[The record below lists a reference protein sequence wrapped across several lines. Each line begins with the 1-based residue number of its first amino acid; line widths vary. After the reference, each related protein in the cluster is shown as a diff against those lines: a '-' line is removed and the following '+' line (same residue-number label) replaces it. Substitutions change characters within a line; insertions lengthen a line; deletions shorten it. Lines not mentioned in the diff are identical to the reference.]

1 MLKKLKQLDLFRNET
16 QSLIILMAS
25 VILGLVLLLSIIGF
39 ISRDVLNFIIPF
51 GLIILLVLLG
61 YLLYLLIRLMR
72 AVRLIDN
79 NAIQLSQGTLNISD
93 IISEKTKGLEVLTSA
108 FNDMKRNLLSY
119 IESTKSNVIILSD
132 AVDKVTKSIDM
143 SYKGNEQIA
152 SNMSTVAEKA
162 GEQLKIANET
172 LKGIEDVS
180 LRANRITSTLA
191 NIEEF
196 VENTLKLA
204 VDGSEHLNKY
214 DEQMEVISTNL
225 ADTANFIQTL
235 NTHLTDINQ
244 FGSLIMTITGQLNL
258 LSLNSQVEAARAGD
272 AGRGFSVVAQEM
284 NKLSAATKDSVT
296 QINKLL
302 VNIQKSNTKVSESIG
317 NVSESFDISK
327 SIFSTVKASFFTINK
342 NASILNTDMKQVY
355 EESLMISENTKNIS
369 EKSSILYSSSSE
381 ISSITEDV
389 AAVTQEELAE
399 NEEINTQALSL
410 KNMLSSIQGLIKRY
424 KTSVA
429 PVAQASPKKLKF
441 IMISPVD
448 HPFWQSVR
456 QGALY
461 AQTELKGKNVEIEYI
476 GFDKAD
482 QTLIQSLNEKIDAGC
497 DGLILPGFIKDIEKC
512 VERANQKRIPV
523 IAFNCDFVEGTKRL
537 SYFGPDVHAAGAL
550 AGELLA
556 KGIGEEGEIVI
567 YKGDTTTSINK
578 IRRDSAVAVL
588 SKYKNIKIVSEVDD
602 LINNTQVYKKLKE
615 TLYYLPNVKGII
627 FISGGAVGAAR
638 AIEESNLVG
647 KIKLFCFDYDAE
659 VIELIKKGIVYKAMG
674 QDPFSQGHDPIIYLY
689 NYLVANKVP
698 EDVTH
703 TRTEV
708 IDIHSVSEQE

>member
-1 MLKKLKQLDLFRNET
+1 MLKKLKQMDLVRNQT
-16 QSLIILMAS
+16 QFLIILVAS
-25 VILGLVLLLSIIGF
+25 VVLGLVLLLSIIGLL
-39 ISRDVLNFIIPF
+39 SRDVLNFIIPF
-51 GLIILLVLLG
+51 GLIIILGLLG
-61 YLLYLLIRLMR
+61 YLLYLLIRFML

-79 NAIQLSQGTLNISD
+79 NAIQLSQGTLNIND

-108 FNDMKRNLLSY
+108 VNDMKRNLLSY

-132 AVDKVTKSIDM
+132 AVDKVTKSLDM

-152 SNMSTVAEKA
+152 ANISIVAEKA
-162 GEQLKIANET
+162 QEQLKIADDT

-196 VENTLKLA
+196 VEDTVKLA
-204 VDGSEHLNKY
+204 VNGSAHLNKY

-225 ADTANFIQTL
+225 ADTANFIETL

-258 LSLNSQVEAARAGD
+258 LSLNSRVEAARAGE
-272 AGRGFSVVAQEM
+272 AGRGFSVVALEM

-296 QINKLL
+296 EINKLL
-302 VNIQKSNTKVSESIG
+302 INISKSNTKVSESIG
-317 NVSESFDISK
+317 NVSESFAISK
-327 SIFSTVKASFFTINK
+327 SIFATVKESFFTINK
-342 NASILNTDMKQVY
+342 NADILNTDMKKVY
-355 EESLMISENTKNIS
+355 EESLMISENTKSIS
-369 EKSSILYSSSSE
+369 EKGAILFTSSNE

-410 KNMLSSIQGLIKRY
+410 KNMLSSIEGLIKRY
-424 KTSVA
+424 KTSVS
-429 PVAQASPKKLKF
+429 PVVQASPKKLKL
-441 IMISPVD
+441 IMMSPLD

-476 GFDKAD
+476 GFEKAD
-482 QTLIQSLNEKIDAGC
+482 QTLINTLNEKIDAGC
-497 DGLILPGFIKDIEKC
+497 DGLILPGFIRDIEKC
-512 VERANQKRIPV
+512 VERANQKKIPV

-537 SYFGPDVHAAGAL
+537 SYFGPDVHAAGTL

-556 KGIGEEGEIVI
+556 QGIGEEGEIVI

-588 SKYKNIKIVSEVDD
+588 QKYKNIKIVSEVDD

-615 TLYYLPNVKGII
+615 TLYYLPNLKGIV
-627 FISGGAVGAAR
+627 FIGGGAVGAAR
-638 AIEESNLVG
+638 AIEELKLVG

-689 NYLVANKVP
+689 NYLVANEVP
-698 EDVTH
+698 KDVTH

-708 IDIHSVSEQE
+708 IDIRSVGEQQ